1 MNRAGLIVAWVATV
15 SMAGAARADS
25 ATGNV
30 ALTHVAIGV
39 ATGRLSLCQAISAA
53 DQVAKLEPAL
63 VRATLDR
70 DSYRAQL
77 YVAAKR
83 HLRSE
88 QTAVQIDRAIAELRC
103 LSDYRDASRLLT
115 QASALRGLVARAE
128 KKQAACA
135 RDRACAATTVAAAI
149 CTDLADRRDVEE
161 GLAEQHRV
169 ARETGAIDLGELAD
183 RADALEAID
192 ARIWEEETRFRAI
205 AGRRLDRRSCR
216 ADLASR
222 GNR

>member
-1 MNRAGLIVAWVATV
+1 MSRASLLAAWMAAL

-25 ATGNV
+25 TSGNA

-39 ATGRLSLCQAISAA
+39 AIGRLSLCQAIAEA

-63 VRATLDR
+63 VRATIDR

-77 YVAAKR
+77 YATAKR
-83 HLRSE
+83 GLRSE
-88 QTAVQIDRAIAELRC
+88 QTAVQIDRVIAELRC
-103 LSDYRDASRLLT
+103 LSDYRDAPRLLA
-115 QASALRGLVARAE
+115 QASALRGSVARAE
-128 KKQAACA
+128 EKRVDCM
-135 RDRACAATTVAAAI
+135 RDRACAAQTISAEL
-149 CTDLADRRDVEE
+149 CTDLADRRDVED

-169 ARETGAIDLGELAD
+169 ARETGAIDLDELAD

-192 ARIWEEETRFRAI
+192 ARVGSEEARYRAI
-205 AGRRLDRRSCR
+205 AGRRFNRRSCR

-222 GNR
+222 GN

>member
-1 MNRAGLIVAWVATV
+1 MSRASLLATWMATL

-25 ATGNV
+25 TSGNA

-39 ATGRLSLCQAISAA
+39 ATGRLSLCQAIATA
-53 DQVAKLEPAL
+53 DQVAKLESAL

-77 YVAAKR
+77 YAAAKR
-83 HLRSE
+83 ELRSA
-88 QTAVQIDRAIAELRC
+88 QTATQADRAIAELRC
-103 LSDYRDASRLLT
+103 LIDYRDAPRLLA
-115 QASALRGLVARAE
+115 QASALRASVARAE
-128 KKQAACA
+128 EKRAACT
-135 RDRACAATTVAAAI
+135 RDRACAAQSIAAEL
-149 CTDLADRRDVEE
+149 CTDLADRRDVED

-192 ARIWEEETRFRAI
+192 ARVGSEEARYRAI
-205 AGRRLDRRSCR
+205 AGRRFDRRSCR

-222 GNR
+222 GN